1 MKVGLIG
8 FGRLGKLL
16 TKYMVQDFDLV
27 IHDIV
32 DHSDE
37 IVSMGATS
45 GTFEQVCDCPIVIPF
60 VPISEFEK
68 VIKKEFG

>member
-27 IHDIV
+27 IYDIV

-37 IVSMGATS
+37 IKSLGAT
-45 GTFEQVCDCPIVIPF
+45 PAA
-60 VPISEFEK
+60 VPDLATLAAPACS
-68 VIKKEFG
+68 VN